1 MKIKSLEIHLVRSYR
16 TASFSYESTYVVSVS
31 LEASQEHPEIPA
43 VGFVFSDREGRGV
56 LL

>member
-1 MKIKSLEIHLVRSYR
+1 MKIKSLEIRLVRSYR